1 MAKTTKTEKIS
12 IEILTTGGIDTKYP
26 FCAVIGE
33 GRALVCFTEYALTKT
48 SDGRVILRLFSTA
61 KRSNKS
67 QVAMFLGIGETYS
80 LTVFGSEFKG
90 YCDECGEAIFGDEE
104 DD

>member
-1 MAKTTKTEKIS
+1 
-12 IEILTTGGIDTKYP
+12 
-26 FCAVIGE
+26 
-33 GRALVCFTEYALTKT
+33 
-48 SDGRVILRLFSTA
+48 
-61 KRSNKS
+61 
-67 QVAMFLGIGETYS
+67 MFLGIGETYS